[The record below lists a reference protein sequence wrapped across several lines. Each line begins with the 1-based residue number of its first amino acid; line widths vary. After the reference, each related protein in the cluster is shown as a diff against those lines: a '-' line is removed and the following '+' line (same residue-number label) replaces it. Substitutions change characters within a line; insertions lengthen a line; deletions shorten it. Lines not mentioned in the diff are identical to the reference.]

1 MKTNMS
7 KCSKPGILDEGKN
20 KPVRSLYF
28 VDNKLRPI
36 AIF

>member
-7 KCSKPGILDEGKN
+7 KCSKHGILDEGKN
-20 KPVRSLYF
+20 NPIGPLYF

-36 AIF
+36 VIF